1 MIYDKNYNKIEI
13 VFDTYI
19 TIITTNI
26 MTIETRFDYIYYTVL
41 DVQSAANVLQE
52 ANTVEEILA
61 ASNATERENIWIK
74 SLNKLFKES
83 NDFTVNKF
91 RVDSV
96 QYCDDIEQ
104 WRNRNI
110 QHKEC
115 PVFVRYNEN
124 QQVKIEGEG
133 HMFHLYQQEEESHIL
148 NRSWVAWVPGP
159 EYNELDALAGAGGR
173 L

>member
-74 SLNKLFKES
+74 SLNKLFRES
-83 NDFTVNKF
+83 K
-91 RVDSV
+91 R
-96 QYCDDIEQ
+96 
-104 WRNRNI
+104 
-110 QHKEC
+110 
-115 PVFVRYNEN
+115 
-124 QQVKIEGEG
+124 
-133 HMFHLYQQEEESHIL
+133 
-148 NRSWVAWVPGP
+148 
-159 EYNELDALAGAGGR
+159 
-173 L
+173 